1 MGCVYVPNW
10 FSGICKIFAIILFI
24 IIITF
29 LITIYSL
36 KHIVRDNWAQYRCD
50 PFIMPF
56 SGFFGYDPV
65 KNFNNCIR
73 LNVNES
79 SKPLLSPFEDVF
91 AKTTETMNAISGGI
105 TDATDVLNVG
115 RTGMSFGLTDI
126 MGKMGNVATTT
137 EFLMIKIKTIFQK
150 ILALYVTLLYAGWSL
165 MKGMEGVVKDPNIKK
180 MSNLLD
186 KAANL

>member
-1 MGCVYVPNW
+1 MGCIYVPNW
-10 FSGICKIFAIILFI
+10 FSGICKIFAILLLI

-29 LITIYSL
+29 LITIYGL
-36 KHIVRDNWAQYRCD
+36 KHIVRDNWSQYRCD
-50 PFIMPF
+50 PFVMPF

-91 AKTTETMNAISGGI
+91 SRTSETMNAISGAI
-105 TDATDVLNVG
+105 NDVSMTLDVG
-115 RTGMSFGLTDI
+115 RTGMSSGLTDV
-126 MGKMGNVATTT
+126 MGIMGNVATTT

-165 MKGMEGVVKDPNIKK
+165 MKGMEAIVKDPNIKK
-180 MSNLLD
+180 MSKLLD
-186 KAANL
+186 TAANI